1 MNRAFRGSVRFLETL
16 TKSTKIR
23 RKLLAAHRKLREF
36 RMIAKGLVSTRHP
49 LLVHIIPIR
58 RCNLACTYC
67 NEFDDFSK
75 PVPTEEMF
83 QQD

>member
-1 MNRAFRGSVRFLETL
+1 MAMDRAFRGSVRFLVTL

-23 RKLLAAHRKLREF
+23 RKVLAAHRKLREF

-58 RCNLACTYC
+58 R
-67 NEFDDFSK
+67 
-75 PVPTEEMF
+75 
-83 QQD
+83 